1 MLARIKAYL
10 QLGVKQGR
18 EGWQKW
24 GTRRR
29 RQIVSLLLVFVLG
42 LTLTKVIRELV
53 TEEIA
58 IFGFHDIVDVT
69 NPQEMPPRRTMGH
82 GDYTK
87 QNLEELLEFLVKN
100 NYWFL
105 STQDLYDYFV
115 SPNPQPIPEER
126 KGQKRVMVT
135 VDDGYQNAHNNIFDL
150 AQKLKAKYGRSIEI
164 VWFVNPPFMGKL
176 GRDLPS
182 GLDRVSCE
190 DFREGLAAGFYDLQ
204 SHGANHTNLTELE
217 PQKLDDDLSRSQNM
231 LRECTGDL
239 DLDRTIANHIAYPFG
254 SADDRVES
262 AVSKYYL
269 SGYNYSNKTLKG
281 TLKNQYQ
288 IPRVSIHKNIPP
300 QRLIRLA
307 KGGWI

>member
-1 MLARIKAYL
+1 MLEKLKATL
-10 QLGVKQGR
+10 KTWVEKGR
-18 EGWQKW
+18 KW
-24 GTRRR
+24 LPNLRTRRYK
-29 RQIVSLLLVFVLG
+29 QIFGLVLAFLLS
-42 LTLTKVIRELV
+42 LTLTKIVIEIV

-58 IFGFHDIVDVT
+58 IFGFHDIIDIA
-69 NPQEMPPRRTMGH
+69 NPQEMPPNRSPRH
-82 GDYTK
+82 GDYTQ
-87 QNLEELLEFLVKN
+87 QNLEELLEYLVQK

-115 SPNPQPIPEER
+115 SPNPKPIPEER

-135 VDDGYQNAHNNIFDL
+135 VDDGYQSAHDNIFEL
-150 AQKLKAKYGRSIEI
+150 AQKLKEKYGRSVRV

-176 GRDLPS
+176 GRDVPS

-217 PQKLDDDLSRSQNM
+217 PQKLDDDLSRSQNL
-231 LRECTGDL
+231 LRECTGDI
-239 DLDRTIANHIAYPFG
+239 DIDRTVANHIAYPFG
-254 SADDRVES
+254 AADDRVEN
-262 AVSKYYL
+262 VVKQYYL
-269 SGYNYSNKTLKG
+269 SGYNYSNQTLKG
-281 TLKNQYQ
+281 TLRNPYQ
-288 IPRVSIHKNIPP
+288 IPRVSIHKNISP